1 MACTRA
7 RTIRLGAWD
16 GARDGWRGALPLR
29 DFDEQ
34 QLIVDATSLRS
45 VTPTFL
51 LRLRTFV
58 EWHRLCGRAVLVRC
72 PRNQNVANYL
82 ARMRIGT
89 GLPDT
94 LFEGLPSVREHDRRD
109 VLIPVTQLHE
119 PGDVDRFTETLYTLL
134 HGENDD
140 VATLEEP
147 ISMAVSELCG
157 NAIEHGEN
165 PLGCY
170 VAAQRYA
177 SRVVLA
183 IGDLGCGV
191 PAHMRRHHPALG
203 DDARVLE
210 RALEEGVSGTGDP
223 HRGLGF
229 HWVIEAARQARVPHA
244 RLEVRAGEGSVE
256 RRLSGSGSV
265 TTATS
270 TAAPKRGTWV
280 TFEIGL

>member
-1 MACTRA
+1 MAWTRA

-34 QLIVDATSLRS
+34 QLIVDATSLRF

-72 PRNQNVANYL
+72 PRNQHVANYL

-109 VLIPVTQLHE
+109 VLIPVTQLHD

-157 NAIEHGEN
+157 NARARGE
-165 PLGCY
+165 PAGLLRRRAALR
-170 VAAQRYA
+170 VARGPRDRRPRLRRARA
-177 SRVVLA
+177 HA
-183 IGDLGCGV
+183 
-191 PAHMRRHHPALG
+191 PAPPCPRRRRTR
-203 DDARVLE
+203 AR
-210 RALEEGVSGTGDP
+210 
-223 HRGLGF
+223 
-229 HWVIEAARQARVPHA
+229 ARP
-244 RLEVRAGEGSVE
+244 
-256 RRLSGSGSV
+256 
-265 TTATS
+265 
-270 TAAPKRGTWV
+270 
-280 TFEIGL
+280 